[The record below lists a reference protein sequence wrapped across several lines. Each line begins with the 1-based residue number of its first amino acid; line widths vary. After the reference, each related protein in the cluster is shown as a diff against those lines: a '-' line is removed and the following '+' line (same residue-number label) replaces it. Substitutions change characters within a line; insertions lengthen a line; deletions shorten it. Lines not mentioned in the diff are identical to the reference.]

1 MSSVTETDIFLSQ
14 NYKHLNELDQN
25 TSNTDCDN
33 YDNNNRELFTST
45 SVHNTINQNVINN
58 QMLVHQGALLDLS
71 ASMNSPF
78 TTSGTYRSQK
88 SDYSTCHQYNLLISS
103 MKKKSVTDRGT
114 SHLNTKNEQND
125 VDKSINLNIY
135 PECLQNLNEET
146 NIDFLNDHDD
156 DDDDDDMDRELAEPE
171 LREKLFSMTE
181 NPINHLN
188 SPSSVNKPATV
199 KPPYSYI
206 ALITMAILHS
216 PKRRLTLSGICDFI
230 MSNFPYYRERFPA
243 WQNSIRHNLSLNDCF
258 IKVSRE
264 PGNPGKG
271 NYWTLDPQ
279 SEDMFDNG
287 SFLRRRKRYK
297 RSLTRVDSRRFDQQN
312 HQRQYYHRQ
321 QHQPEHDHYNCHQF
335 DPVSNE
341 IKSGDKNSFCYT
353 AGPKSLSQ
361 NELIT
366 LTTTSMEKEN
376 DLKLMI
382 SYSTTSP
389 SVCNTPICPLT
400 SYSMIP
406 PPNFL
411 LSNLNEGDLEKF
423 KDTILNSLS
432 LFHQHNNNN
441 NNQYFHQLQENESF
455 LNFLHFPSISHVT
468 INQYQKTNNTI
479 ESHSTTNKVDFR
491 SVTKV
496 PNNPNLDKFSIDYLL
511 DTGRKE
517 NVSCF
522 QGIHKV

>member
-1 MSSVTETDIFLSQ
+1 MGEERLA
-14 NYKHLNELDQN
+14 YKN
-25 TSNTDCDN
+25 
-33 YDNNNRELFTST
+33 
-45 SVHNTINQNVINN
+45 
-58 QMLVHQGALLDLS
+58 
-71 ASMNSPF
+71 P
-78 TTSGTYRSQK
+78 
-88 SDYSTCHQYNLLISS
+88 
-103 MKKKSVTDRGT
+103 
-114 SHLNTKNEQND
+114 
-125 VDKSINLNIY
+125 NIY
-135 PECLQNLNEET
+135 TECLQNLNEET

-156 DDDDDDMDRELAEPE
+156 DDLDRELAEPE
-171 LREKLFSMTE
+171 LEGEKLFSMTE

-188 SPSSVNKPATV
+188 SPSSVNKSATV

-321 QHQPEHDHYNCHQF
+321 QHQPEHDHYN
-335 DPVSNE
+335 
-341 IKSGDKNSFCYT
+341 T
-353 AGPKSLSQ
+353 GPKSLSQ

-376 DLKLMI
+376 DLKLII
-382 SYSTTSP
+382 SYSTTP
-389 SVCNTPICPLT
+389 SVCNPPICPLT

-411 LSNLNEGDLEKF
+411 LSNLNEDMLIVNTNG
-423 KDTILNSLS
+423 II
-432 LFHQHNNNN
+432 Q
-441 NNQYFHQLQENESF
+441 
-455 LNFLHFPSISHVT
+455 SIFFIQTDEVAVPYS
-468 INQYQKTNNTI
+468 YL
-479 ESHSTTNKVDFR
+479 
-491 SVTKV
+491 TK
-496 PNNPNLDKFSIDYLL
+496 
-511 DTGRKE
+511 
-517 NVSCF
+517 
-522 QGIHKV
+522 

>member
-14 NYKHLNELDQN
+14 NYKHLHELDQN
-25 TSNTDCDN
+25 TSNTGCDN
-33 YDNNNRELFTST
+33 YDDNNHGLFTSA
-45 SVHNTINQNVINN
+45 SVHNRINQSVINN
-58 QMLVHQGALLDLS
+58 QILVHQGALLDLS

-78 TTSGTYRSQK
+78 TTSGTCRSQK
-88 SDYSTCHQYNLLISS
+88 SDYSTCHQYNLLINS
-103 MKKKSVTDRGT
+103 MKTKSVTDRGT
-114 SHLNTKNEQND
+114 SHMNTKNEQIDN
-125 VDKSINLNIY
+125 DKSLSPNIY

-146 NIDFLNDHDD
+146 NIDYLNDHDD
-156 DDDDDDMDRELAEPE
+156 DLDRELAEPE
-171 LREKLFSMTE
+171 LEGEKLFSRME

-188 SPSSVNKPATV
+188 SPSLVNKSATV

-206 ALITMAILHS
+206 ALITMAIIHS

-297 RSLTRVDSRRFDQQN
+297 RSLTRVDSRRIDQQH

-321 QHQPEHDHYNCHQF
+321 QYQPEHDHYNCHQF

-341 IKSGDKNSFCYT
+341 IKSEDKNSLCYA

-366 LTTTSMEKEN
+366 LTTTSIEKEN
-376 DLKLMI
+376 DLKLI
-382 SYSTTSP
+382 IPYSTTSS
-389 SVCNTPICPLT
+389 SVCNPLICPLT

-432 LFHQHNNNN
+432 LFHHH
-441 NNQYFHQLQENESF
+441 NQYFHQLQENESF
-455 LNFLHFPSISHVT
+455 LNFLHFPSISQVT
-468 INQYQKTNNTI
+468 INQYQETNNTT
-479 ESHSTTNKVDFR
+479 ESHSTINKVDFR
-491 SVTKV
+491 PVTKV

-517 NVSCF
+517 SASCL
-522 QGIHKV
+522 QRIYKA